1 MNTGYVKIHPKD
13 NFNDINSS
21 LLFILYLSLIVSI
34 VIFCMVLTSLQSLAS
49 GMTVFDGSNFSEWY
63 ERVQFSLGV
72 LDLDLAL
79 ITDKPPEVTDDSTPE
94 QVEQS
99 KAWARSNR
107 LSLMFMRM
115 TIANNIKTSLPQ
127 TEFASEFL
135 KLLRSASNA
144 LISPLQAW
152 TKKSFFFSQFFRC
165 CWKRFSGGKFG
176 SKKIGEKSP
185 IFPINTDFSWKKKIL
200 IFSLAPKI

>member
-1 MNTGYVKIHPKD
+1 M
-13 NFNDINSS
+13 
-21 LLFILYLSLIVSI
+21 SI
-34 VIFCMVLTSLQSLAS
+34 VLFCTDPTSLHSLAS
-49 GMTVFDGSNFSEWY
+49 RMTVFDGSNFSKWY

-79 ITDKPPEVTDDSTPE
+79 ITDKALEATDDSTPE

-107 LSLMFMRM
+107 FNLMLMRM

-135 KLLRSASNA
+135 KSVEERF
-144 LISPLQAW
+144 
-152 TKKSFFFSQFFRC
+152 KRVDKSLVGTLMA
-165 CWKRFSGGKFG
+165 KLTTMKYDG
-176 SKKIGEKSP
+176 
-185 IFPINTDFSWKKKIL
+185 
-200 IFSLAPKI
+200 

>member
-1 MNTGYVKIHPKD
+1 M
-13 NFNDINSS
+13 
-21 LLFILYLSLIVSI
+21 SI
-34 VIFCMVLTSLQSLAS
+34 VIFCTVPTSLHFLAS
-49 GMTVFDGSNFSEWY
+49 GMMVFDGSNFSEWY

-79 ITDKPPEVTDDSTPE
+79 ITDKPPEATDDNTPE

-135 KLLRSASNA
+135 
-144 LISPLQAW
+144 
-152 TKKSFFFSQFFRC
+152 
-165 CWKRFSGGKFG
+165 
-176 SKKIGEKSP
+176 
-185 IFPINTDFSWKKKIL
+185 
-200 IFSLAPKI
+200 